1 MSFSAGPIVLILASV
16 LFVPAEAGAQAVSPV
31 LPTTQPVVPAG
42 AASAPANEPIPLTLK
57 ERLGAKWKDEQRVD
71 NCKVPPEKRGTKPR
85 PDSCA
90 HAPLN

>member
-1 MSFSAGPIVLILASV
+1 MSFTATRIALILTSI
-16 LFVPAEAGAQAVSPV
+16 LFAHEAGAQAVAPAA
-31 LPTTQPVVPAG
+31 PTAQPVV
-42 AASAPANEPIPLTLK
+42 ASAPVKVPDGLTLK

-85 PDSCA
+85 PVSCV

>member
-1 MSFSAGPIVLILASV
+1 MSRSPILALVV
-16 LFVPAEAGAQAVSPV
+16 LLAVTQGVAAQTAQPAAGA
-31 LPTTQPVVPAG
+31 PTEAST
-42 AASAPANEPIPLTLK
+42 AAPKRDALTLK

-90 HAPLN
+90 HPKSQ

>member
-1 MSFSAGPIVLILASV
+1 MPRSLTFALILVVHLAASDEV
-16 LFVPAEAGAQAVSPV
+16 GAQ
-31 LPTTQPVVPAG
+31 PTEPTAPSATS
-42 AASAPANEPIPLTLK
+42 AATPQSDTLTLK

-90 HAPLN
+90 HPKSQ

>member
-1 MSFSAGPIVLILASV
+1 MLRSLNLALILLILIAASDEV
-16 LFVPAEAGAQAVSPV
+16 GAQATE
-31 LPTTQPVVPAG
+31 PTAPSTTSAKTN
-42 AASAPANEPIPLTLK
+42 AATPSSDALTLK

-90 HAPLN
+90 HPKSQ

>member
-1 MSFSAGPIVLILASV
+1 MSSCTKPIALLLAAV
-16 LFVPAEAGAQAVSPV
+16 LFVPLEAAAQAIAPV
-31 LPTTQPVVPAG
+31 LPATQPVAAPNGGRATEPA
-42 AASAPANEPIPLTLK
+42 PLTLK

-85 PDSCA
+85 PDSCV